1 MPRQWSCF
9 MCLCIVKYIQYLY
22 AISSRKML
30 RELVPNDLVRTMS
43 PQEWQRHVESLYKRD
58 VGKTPEDAKVSFL
71 KLIYQWPT
79 FGSAFFEIKQSTE
92 PSYPDTLL
100 IAINKNGVNLIH
112 PQTKVRMLTYSPL
125 CSYLVQIAVRMY

>member
-1 MPRQWSCF
+1 MLIKC
-9 MCLCIVKYIQYLY
+9 IQYLY

-112 PQTKVRMLTYSPL
+112 PQTKVRILTYSLL
-125 CSYLVQIAVRMY
+125 CNYLVQIAVYTDSVILCRFFF